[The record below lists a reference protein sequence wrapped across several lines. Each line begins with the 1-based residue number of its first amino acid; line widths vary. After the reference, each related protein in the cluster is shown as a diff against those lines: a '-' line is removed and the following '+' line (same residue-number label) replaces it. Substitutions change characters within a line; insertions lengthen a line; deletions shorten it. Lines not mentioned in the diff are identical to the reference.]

1 LEIAVRPNTA
11 DLAEGPRQGTLI
23 DAGNAAYISHM
34 SEISHICARDML
46 ETIHNLSI
54 PLDSLFRRNRA
65 STGYLHRSAPLV
77 RVN

>member
-1 LEIAVRPNTA
+1 LEIAVRPNAA

-46 ETIHNLSI
+46 EMIHNCRYRWIRRSAVIAPRPGISI
-54 PLDSLFRRNRA
+54 A
-65 STGYLHRSAPLV
+65 EAPLV